1 MTMPPEIIWA
11 LVIGAALIVTA
22 AAINRFTPT
31 TRPRLRI
38 IAILFVTYVAALVAY
53 YILDRCNEPTW
64 ARRVLIT
71 TQVLRVLAVVSL
83 AGTVVFRLALRGI
96 GFSVPTIIS
105 DILVGVGYI
114 VATVSILSDNGLDPV
129 GAVATGAALSAI
141 LAFSLQS
148 TLGNIIGGV
157 ALQLDGSI
165 HEGDWIQLENGRQG
179 RIRAIRWRHTLIET
193 RDWSTIVVPN
203 SSLLQTNFTI
213 LGYRDGAA
221 APQRMWVYFNVD
233 FRYAPNHVIDVV
245 TAGLLGSAIENVA
258 ADPKPNVVCMDFS
271 RDGKE
276 SMAYYAVRYWLID
289 LATDDPTNS
298 RVRARIFTALKRAN
312 IPLAVPALAN
322 LVQIND
328 RDREHTHAQKDHTMR
343 LAALKTIH
351 LFQCLTEDEM
361 SVLADGVSTVLYA
374 KGETITRQGAVAHFL
389 YVLAKGS
396 VEVRVRKLDQP
407 SLEPRVMASLEAPEV
422 FGEMGLMTGVL
433 RGADVVATSDCEC
446 YRVDKATFERILLA
460 RPEAAKELASKLAT
474 RRASNDQQTKM
485 NDAERKRHHE
495 NEAARILG
503 GIKEFF
509 GL

>member
-1 MTMPPEIIWA
+1 MAPEIIWA
-11 LVIGAALIVTA
+11 LAIGASLIVTA

-31 TRPRLRI
+31 SRPRLRI
-38 IAILFVTYVAALVAY
+38 IAILFVTYVTALVAY
-53 YILDRCNEPTW
+53 YILDRCNQPDW

-83 AGTVVFRLALRGI
+83 AGTIVFRLALRGI

-105 DILVGVGYI
+105 DILVGVGYV
-114 VATVSILSDNGLDPV
+114 VATVSILADHGLDPV
-129 GAVATGAALSAI
+129 GAVATGAAISAI

-213 LGYRDGAA
+213 LGYRDGAT

-245 TAGLLGSAIENVA
+245 TAGLLGSPIENVA
-258 ADPKPNVVCMDFS
+258 LDPKPNVVCMDFS
-271 RDGKE
+271 HDGKE

-289 LATDDPTNS
+289 LASDDPTNS
-298 RVRARIFTALKRAN
+298 RIRGRVYAALKRAD

-322 LVQIND
+322 LVQLND
-328 RDREHTHAQKDHTMR
+328 RDHAQTHAQKDHTTR

-351 LFQCLTEDEM
+351 LFQCLTEDELN
-361 SVLADGVSTVLYA
+361 VLADGVRPVLFA
-374 KGETITRQGAVAHFL
+374 KGETITRQGAVAHYL

-396 VEVRVRKLDQP
+396 VEIRVHKPDQ
-407 SLEPRVMASLEAPEV
+407 SSEPRVMASLDAPDI
-422 FGEMGLMTGVL
+422 FGEMGLMTGAV
-433 RGADVVATSDCEC
+433 RGADVVATSDVEC
-446 YRVDKATFERILLA
+446 YRVDKPTFERILLA
-460 RPEAAKELASKLAT
+460 RPEAANELAGKLAT

-485 NDAERKRHHE
+485 NDVERQRHHE

-503 GIKEFF
+503 AIKEFF